1 MRPTSVTDQQVVE
14 AGLQIKEAGGRVTG
28 SAIRKL
34 LGQGNV
40 ERMKRTWEAYVEG
53 QGSAVP
59 AEVPALPVEVET
71 ITGQLIESFGGEI
84 LKLAHAINQTSNRV
98 HEKRVKEI
106 TEQAS
111 AANEQAAAELK
122 DASSAIEE
130 LESDLERCHSE
141 IERHERLGVD
151 QSSKMAVL
159 ESNLEKAQERAA
171 EADKLEKQIASL
183 EQELHTLRAE
193 TAHNAKLMEEAETRH
208 RDSLEQLRKDHRD
221 SQSEAQA
228 RHQSDLDRLRADHKQ
243 QLKEIKEAHKDE
255 LEKRDKAF
263 SQLEV
268 SNTAVID
275 LNNSQKTQ
283 LAVLQEKV
291 SSFEFKIVDEKKTR
305 DQMRADHAKEIAR
318 LTSLI
323 PKDALPPKS

>member
-1 MRPTSVTDQQVVE
+1 MRPSSVTDQQVIE

-71 ITGQLIESFGGEI
+71 ITGQMIENFGGEI

-106 TEQAS
+106 TEQS
-111 AANEQAAAELK
+111 TAANEQAAAELK
-122 DASSAIEE
+122 DASTAIEE
-130 LESDLERCHSE
+130 LEGDLEKCHSE
-141 IERHERLGVD
+141 IEKYERLGVEH
-151 QSSKMAVL
+151 SSKMAVM
-159 ESNLEKAQERAA
+159 ESNLEKAFERAA
-171 EADKLEKQIASL
+171 DADELEKQVASL
-183 EQELHTLRAE
+183 QQELHTLRAE
-193 TAHNAKLMEEAETRH
+193 TTHNAKLMEEAETRH
-208 RDSLEQLRKDHRD
+208 RDALEQLRKDHRD
-221 SQSEAQA
+221 SQAEVQT
-228 RHQSDLDRLRADHKQ
+228 RHQSELDRLRADHKQ
-243 QLKEIKEAHKDE
+243 QLKEIKEAHRDE
-255 LEKRDKAF
+255 LEKKAKAF

-275 LNNSQKTQ
+275 LNNAQKTQ
-283 LAVLQEKV
+283 LAVLQEKI
-291 SSFEFKIVDEKKTR
+291 SSFESKIVDEKKTR
-305 DQMRADHAKEIAR
+305 DLMRADHAKEITR